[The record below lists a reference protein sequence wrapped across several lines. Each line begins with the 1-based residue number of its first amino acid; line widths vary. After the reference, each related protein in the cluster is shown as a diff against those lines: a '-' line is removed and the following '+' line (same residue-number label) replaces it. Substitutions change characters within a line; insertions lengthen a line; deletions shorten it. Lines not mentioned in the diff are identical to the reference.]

1 MPFYIVS
8 ILLPLVA
15 IVHLVRTG
23 RDMRWIMII
32 VFLPV
37 VGPLAYFIVEIVPS
51 WGQSRGARRAMQR
64 ARATI
69 DPSRE
74 LRDSAL
80 DYERSPN
87 VETASRLADELTKA
101 GRFDDAIKICSEART
116 GVFED
121 DPKILLAIARAQFA
135 AGRHADTI
143 ATLDYLRK
151 QHPSLRVADGHLL
164 YARAL
169 AENGQARRAAE
180 EYEALARYYPGV
192 EPRVRLGLLY
202 KEMGEADKASA
213 LFAAIRKDAR
223 LAPRHFRRS
232 QAEWIALAEREK

>member
-8 ILLPLVA
+8 ILLPLIA
-15 IVHLVRTG
+15 IVHLIRTG

-37 VGPLAYFIVEIVPS
+37 AGPLAYFVVEMLPS
-51 WGQSRGARRAMQR
+51 FRHSPGARKAMQR

-69 DPSRE
+69 DPGRGLRE
-74 LRDSAL
+74 CAL

-87 VETASRLADELTKA
+87 VETASRLADALTNA
-101 GRFDDAIKICSEART
+101 GRFDDAIKICAEARA

-121 DPKILLAIARAQFA
+121 DPKLLLAIARAQFG

-151 QHPSLRVADGHLL
+151 QHPDLRLADGHLL

-169 AENGQARRAAE
+169 AESGEARRAVE
-180 EYEALARYYPGV
+180 EYEALARYYPGA
-192 EPRVRLGLLY
+192 EARVRQALLY
-202 KEMGEADKASA
+202 KEIGEADKASA
-213 LFAAIRKDAR
+213 LFAAVLKDAR
-223 LAPRHFRRS
+223 LGPRHFRRS

>member
-8 ILLPLVA
+8 ILLPVVA

-23 RDMRWIMII
+23 RDMRWIMVI

-37 VGPLAYFIVEIVPS
+37 AGPLAYFIIELLPS
-51 WGQSRGARRAMQR
+51 FRQSPNARRAMRR

-69 DPSRE
+69 DPNRGLRE
-74 LRDSAL
+74 GAL
-80 DYERSPN
+80 DYERSQS

-101 GRFDDAIKICSEART
+101 GRFDDAIQICAEART

-121 DPKILLAIARAQFA
+121 DPKVLLALAQAQFG
-135 AGRHADTI
+135 AGRYTDAI

-151 QHPSLRVADGHLL
+151 QHPGLRVADGHLL

-169 AENGQARRAAE
+169 AESGNAPRAVE

-192 EPRVRLGLLY
+192 EPRVRQALLY
-202 KEMGEADKASA
+202 KGMGEGEKASA
-213 LFAAIRKDAR
+213 LFAAILKDAR
-223 LAPRHFRRS
+223 LAPKHFRRS

>member
-8 ILLPLVA
+8 ILLPVIA

-23 RDMRWIMII
+23 RDMRWIMAI

-37 VGPLAYFIVEIVPS
+37 AGPIAYFVVEMLPS
-51 WGQSRGARRAMQR
+51 FRNSPNARKAMQR

-69 DPSRE
+69 DPSRG
-74 LRDSAL
+74 LRECAL

-101 GRFDDAIKICSEART
+101 GRFDDAIKICADART

-121 DPKILLAIARAQFA
+121 DPKILLAISRAQFGA
-135 AGRHADTI
+135 ARYADAI

-151 QHPSLRVADGHLL
+151 QHPGLRAADGHLL

-169 AENGQARRAAE
+169 AESGEAQRAVE
-180 EYEALARYYPGV
+180 EYEALARYYPGA
-192 EPRVRLGLLY
+192 EPRVRQALLY
-202 KEMGEADKASA
+202 KEMGEGDKAAA
-213 LFAAIRKDAR
+213 LFAAILKDAR

-232 QAEWIALAEREK
+232 QAEWIAVAEREK

>member
-8 ILLPLVA
+8 ILLPVLA

-23 RDMRWIMII
+23 RDMRWILLI

-37 VGPLAYFIVEIVPS
+37 AGPIAYFVIEILPS
-51 WGQSRGARRAMQR
+51 FRNSPNARNAMRR

-69 DPSRE
+69 DPNRGLRE
-74 LRDSAL
+74 GAL

-101 GRFDDAIKICSEART
+101 GRFDDAIKICTDART

-121 DPKILLAIARAQFA
+121 DPKLLLAIAAAQFGA
-135 AGRHADTI
+135 ARYADVI

-151 QHPSLRVADGHLL
+151 QHPSLRMADGHLL

-169 AENGQARRAAE
+169 AESGDARRAIE

-192 EPRVRLGLLY
+192 EARVRLALLY
-202 KEMGEADKASA
+202 KEIGESDKASA
-213 LFAAIRKDAR
+213 LFAAILKDAR